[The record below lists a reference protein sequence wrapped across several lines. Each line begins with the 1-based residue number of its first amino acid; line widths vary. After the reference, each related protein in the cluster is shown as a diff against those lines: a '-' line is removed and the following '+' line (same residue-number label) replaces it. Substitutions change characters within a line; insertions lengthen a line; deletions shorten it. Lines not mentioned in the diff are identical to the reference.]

1 MKMLCRVCRINF
13 YSKERVRMRKRTAV
27 KSITTN
33 FLSIALIKHFYKL
46 VNVTVLT
53 VNTNTIL
60 WKGFAC
66 AVKHLGEP
74 FFELLCLPHFTSFSL
89 FFPLANSQMY
99 CETSAIF
106 LINQER
112 NWRRKTVIENTL
124 KKLIYVN
131 FFGYFVCHPHL
142 SISSV
147 AAAY

>member
-1 MKMLCRVCRINF
+1 
-13 YSKERVRMRKRTAV
+13 MRKRTAV

-89 FFPLANSQMY
+89 FFHSRTHKYTAKLRQF
-99 CETSAIF
+99 F
-106 LINQER
+106 LLTKKE
-112 NWRRKTVIENTL
+112 IEDG
-124 KKLIYVN
+124 KL
-131 FFGYFVCHPHL
+131 
-142 SISSV
+142 
-147 AAAY
+147 